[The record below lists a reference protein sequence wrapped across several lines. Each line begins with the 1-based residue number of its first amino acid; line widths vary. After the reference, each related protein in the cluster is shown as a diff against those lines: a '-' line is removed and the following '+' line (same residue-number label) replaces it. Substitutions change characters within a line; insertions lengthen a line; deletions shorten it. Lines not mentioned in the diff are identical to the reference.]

1 MTSESLGP
9 AATIVAIDGPAASG
23 KSSVAKLLA
32 KRLGVPFLNT
42 GAMYRAVGR
51 ACHEAGVDHDDPG
64 AAGQVAEALEL
75 DFDSSGG
82 LLVGGQPW
90 NVDGEQMGGWASRV
104 AVHQP
109 VREAMVARQRVLG
122 QRSGCVA
129 EGRDIGTVV
138 FPAAPLKVFLVA
150 SPGVRAQRRAEQ
162 EGHPERA
169 GRYEADLMDR
179 DRRDREREIAP
190 LRPAPG
196 ALELNSDELTLDQVV
211 QRILGA
217 LPGAV

>member
-1 MTSESLGP
+1 MTAESLGP
-9 AATIVAIDGPAASG
+9 VATIGAIDGPAASG

-32 KRLGVPFLNT
+32 MRLGVPFLNT

-90 NVDGEQMGGWASRV
+90 NVNGEQMGDWASRV

-138 FPAAPLKVFLVA
+138 FPAAPLKVFWWRPLVFVPSGVLNRKGIPSEQGATRRSSWIGIGGIA
-150 SPGVRAQRRAEQ
+150 SAR
-162 EGHPERA
+162 
-169 GRYEADLMDR
+169 
-179 DRRDREREIAP
+179 
-190 LRPAPG
+190 
-196 ALELNSDELTLDQVV
+196 S
-211 QRILGA
+211 
-217 LPGAV
+217 LPCVPHRGLWN